1 MEETTSRRSAV
12 IALLVLCLIWGVNW
26 SVMKSVLQYVGP
38 MTFSAY
44 RYVAATII
52 LFIVLIIRRESLA
65 PTPFWPTLSIGL
77 MQTAGFQALVQWSL
91 IAGGAGKMALI
102 AYTMPFWV
110 IALAWMLLGE
120 KPAARQWLFIA
131 LAACGLVLIFEPWR
145 VQPALMSALIALAG
159 GFCWAMGT
167 VLSKKQFQTTG
178 VSLLRLTAWQMAL
191 GSVVLV
197 ILALVIPERATDFN
211 AKFFAAFAYNAF
223 LSTSLAWVLWLFV
236 VQRLPANI
244 AGLGSLIAPLV
255 GVLCAW
261 MLLGEVPD
269 AAEFAG
275 IALIAIALLGVLRPS
290 AMPTP
295 VR

>member
-1 MEETTSRRSAV
+1 MDETTNRRSAV
-12 IALLVLCLIWGVNW
+12 IALVVLSLIWGINW
-26 SVMKSVLQYVGP
+26 SVMKSVLHYVGP

-44 RYVAATII
+44 RYCAATII
-52 LFIVLIIRRESLA
+52 LFVVLIIRRESLA

-91 IAGGAGKMALI
+91 IGGGAGKMALI

-145 VQPALMSALIALAG
+145 VQPALFSALVALAG
-159 GFCWAMGT
+159 GLCWAMGT

-178 VSLLRLTAWQMAL
+178 VSLLRLTTWQMAF
-191 GSVVLV
+191 GSSFLL

-211 AKFFAAFAYNAF
+211 ALFLAAFAYNAL

-236 VQRLPANI
+236 VKRLPANI

-261 MLLGEVPD
+261 LLLGEVPD
-269 AAEFAG
+269 TAEFAG
-275 IALIAIALLGVLRPS
+275 IAMIAIALLGVLRPA

-295 VR
+295 AR

>member
-145 VQPALMSALIALAG
+145 VQPALMSALIALVG

-167 VLSKKQFQTTG
+167 VLSKRQFQTTG

-269 AAEFAG
+269 GAEFAG
-275 IALIAIALLGVLRPS
+275 IALIGIALLGVLRPS